1 MVSTF
6 CPNRR
11 DRKWCLSTVTSSYI
25 FLTRGFCL
33 IKWPGKVL
41 LSTIY
46 LGKQKPQSA
55 IIWSL
60 TLLTYLVISSNIN
73 LLFLKSFL
81 WCYSTIDVHWL
92 HFNTLELWPLY
103 VLFELFLLWN
113 VQNIVVLSTLL
124 CIDVYLVHSRGF
136 DIKIAK
142 KTKVRYLPS
151 R

>member
-1 MVSTF
+1 MYG
-6 CPNRR
+6 P
-11 DRKWCLSTVTSSYI
+11 L
-25 FLTRGFCL
+25 
-33 IKWPGKVL
+33 P
-41 LSTIY
+41 Y
-46 LGKQKPQSA
+46 LP
-55 IIWSL
+55 
-60 TLLTYLVISSNIN
+60 TYLVISSNIN

-142 KTKVRYLPS
+142 KTKVRYLGS
-151 R
+151 STSIHMYSSSNLISLSQNGFIQLLMLGTYLKSKIQHAF